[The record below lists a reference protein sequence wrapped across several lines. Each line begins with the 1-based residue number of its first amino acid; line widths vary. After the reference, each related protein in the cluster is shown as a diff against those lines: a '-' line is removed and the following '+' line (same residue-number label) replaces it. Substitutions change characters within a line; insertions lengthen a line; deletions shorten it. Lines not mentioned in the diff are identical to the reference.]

1 MNTGYAE
8 KLFLEEIIKK
18 ELKITLPEWPR
29 ELYHPNSVS

>member
-18 ELKITLPEWPR
+18 ELKITLPEWASGTLPPKQR
-29 ELYHPNSVS
+29 